1 MPSDSRC
8 ERVHVYACVS
18 AFVYF
23 SSFSHSSTHIRS
35 ALVLMQSDTWNAAN
49 WKAFWHLISPD
60 SKYIFQC
67 FASTVQLINTKT
79 KTFPANKVADID
91 GSTARCFYMVTE
103 HVMAYYYFKP
113 WNTQNIMF
121 LTLRDEGYLN
131 TKHQLLSAFKN
142 KRVLISTRHII
153 YYLLNNSEHFK
164 WHNKKEVTVLVFNSS
179 PVTSHQQ
186 VVSFSCLTRFV
197 NHNRSTLS
205 RYGTDTMMATGV
217 KSTTGTF
224 IVWTAEKDTIA
235 GE

>member
-1 MPSDSRC
+1 MVWTQQMPSDSRC
-8 ERVHVYACVS
+8 ERVRVYTCVS
-18 AFVYF
+18 AF
-23 SSFSHSSTHIRS
+23 SHPSLSSSTHTHTHVRS

-67 FASTVQLINTKT
+67 FTSALQLINTKT
-79 KTFPANKVADID
+79 KTFPANKAADID

-131 TKHQLLSAFKN
+131 TKYQLLSACKS
-142 KRVLISTRHII
+142 KWALISTCHII

-164 WHNKKEVTVLVFNSS
+164 WHNKKEVTVLVFNSWL
-179 PVTSHQQ
+179 V
-186 VVSFSCLTRFV
+186 L
-197 NHNRSTLS
+197 LS
-205 RYGTDTMMATGV
+205 LHINKLFLFHA
-217 KSTTGTF
+217 
-224 IVWTAEKDTIA
+224 WKDL
-235 GE
+235 